1 MRRMR
6 SARLDEIARVLQP
19 SGLLLLLGFFE
30 GATPPSTSARLST
43 GSSAPLAGDRAV
55 TARAVAR

>member
-1 MRRMR
+1 MR
-6 SARLDEIARVLQP
+6 SARLDEIARVLRP
-19 SGLLLLLGFFE
+19 GGLLLLGFFE
-30 GATPPSTSARLST
+30 GSAVGCSTSARLST